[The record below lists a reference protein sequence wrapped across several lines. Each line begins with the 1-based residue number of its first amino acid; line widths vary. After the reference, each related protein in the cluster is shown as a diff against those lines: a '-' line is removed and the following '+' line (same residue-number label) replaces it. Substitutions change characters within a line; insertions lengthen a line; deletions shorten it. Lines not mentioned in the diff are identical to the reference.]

1 MDSSPLSKAMNM
13 RFELFY
19 NNLNFESILW
29 TFPGEPAKGKHNV
42 VFYFFDK
49 SRGSFSGLWDQACSK
64 MVKIHLPLLSTCR
77 QDHEKQ
83 SSINLTNQKII
94 WNMSQYLVQNFVRYI
109 CGCFLCE
116 LPDPALRP
124 SCTLWTPSHNITG
137 ECSTWIETQ
146 FLSIKFPFLR
156 SW

>member
-19 NNLNFESILW
+19 NNLNVESILW

-49 SRGSFSGLWDQACSK
+49 SKGSFSGLWDQACSK

-77 QDHEKQ
+77 QHHETYQ
-83 SSINLTNQKII
+83 SKII
-94 WNMSQYLVQNFVRYI
+94 WNLTQYLVQNFVRYI
-109 CGCFLCE
+109 CGCFLRE
-116 LPDPALRP
+116 FPDPALRP
-124 SCTLWTPSHNITG
+124 SCTLWTPSHNIAG

-146 FLSIKFPFLR
+146 FSSINFPFLR

>member
-1 MDSSPLSKAMNM
+1 MGSISLSKAMNM

-49 SRGSFSGLWDQACSK
+49 SRCSFNGLWDQACSK

-83 SSINLTNQKII
+83 SSSKLTNQKII
-94 WNMSQYLVQNFVRYI
+94 WNMIQYLVQNYVRYI

-116 LPDPALRP
+116 LPDPTVRP
-124 SCTLWTPSHNITG
+124 CCTLWTPSHNITG
-137 ECSTWIETQ
+137 ECSTNRKTT
-146 FLSIKFPFLR
+146 FVH
-156 SW
+156 

>member
-1 MDSSPLSKAMNM
+1 MDSSLLSKAMNM

-19 NNLNFESILW
+19 NNLNVESILW

-49 SRGSFSGLWDQACSK
+49 SRCSFSGLWDQACSK

-77 QDHEKQ
+77 QDHETQ

-94 WNMSQYLVQNFVRYI
+94 WNMIQYLVQNFVKGTFVVVSSVSFLIPPSAHPAR
-109 CGCFLCE
+109 CGL
-116 LPDPALRP
+116 LLT
-124 SCTLWTPSHNITG
+124 TLLVNV
-137 ECSTWIETQ
+137 
-146 FLSIKFPFLR
+146 LLIKNTIFVH
-156 SW
+156 

>member
-1 MDSSPLSKAMNM
+1 MDSSLLSKAMNM
-13 RFELFY
+13 RFELSY
-19 NNLNFESILW
+19 NNLNVESILW

-77 QDHEKQ
+77 QDHETK
-83 SSINLTNQKII
+83 SSMKLTNQKII
-94 WNMSQYLVQNFVRYI
+94 WNLTQYLVQNFVRYI
-109 CGCFLCE
+109 CGCFLRE
-116 LPDPALRP
+116 LPDPTLCP

-137 ECSTWIETQ
+137 ECSTINRNTIFVHE
-146 FLSIKFPFLR
+146 LSF
-156 SW
+156 S